1 MMYKA
6 GLFFLSVPLLLSTAM
21 VAHADDTGRPQQS
34 VLVKTITLKP
44 RKLTETLVAYG
55 RVKPDPAAVQGIS
68 VAHSGRVEALLV
80 AVGQTVNAGQA
91 LLKLAASPQA
101 RLAYSQAAA
110 QLEYAKQNLAHVKA
124 LYAQQLATNDELAA
138 AKKQLATA
146 KAELAAAKAQGSDQ
160 SAAVIRAPFHGVV
173 GTIKVSPGDRVAA
186 DTVLLTLLNPA
197 RLRVPL
203 GVSPTDLARLKPG
216 LPVTLTPVFD
226 DARSVAAQLD
236 QLQNI
241 VDPNTHLM
249 DALVALKGKQADGLK
264 PGMWVRG
271 LIAVRE
277 ATELAVPRQA
287 VLHDTQGSYIFVV
300 KQNKARQVYV
310 QTDFASRAPGR
321 WVGVRAKG
329 LQPGDTVV
337 VLGNYELHDGMPV
350 RETTAQ

>member
-1 MMYKA
+1 MMYKV
-6 GLFFLSVPLLLSTAM
+6 GLFFLCVPLLLGTAT
-21 VAHADDTGRPQQS
+21 VAHADDTGQPQQS

-44 RKLTETLVAYG
+44 RRLTDTLIAYG
-55 RVKPDPAAVQGIS
+55 RVEPDPAAVQGIS

-80 AVGQTVNAGQA
+80 AAGQTVAAGQA

-101 RLAYSQAAA
+101 RLAYSQASA
-110 QLEYAKQNLAHVKA
+110 QLDYAKQNVAHVKA

-146 KAELAAAKAQGSDQ
+146 KAELAAAKAQGSNQ

-173 GTIKVSPGDRVAA
+173 GAIKVSPGDRVAA
-186 DTVLLTLLNPA
+186 DTVLLTMLNPA
-197 RLRVPL
+197 RLRVAL
-203 GVSPTDLARLKPG
+203 GVSPTDLARIKPG

-226 DARSVAAQLD
+226 DTLRVSAQLD
-236 QLQNI
+236 QLQSI

-249 DALVALKGKQADGLK
+249 DALVALKGTQTNGLK
-264 PGMWVRG
+264 PGMWVTG

-287 VLHDTQGSYIFVV
+287 VLRDTQGSYIFVV
-300 KQNKARQVYV
+300 AQNKARQVYV
-310 QTDFASRAPGR
+310 QTDFASSAAGR
-321 WVGVRAKG
+321 WIGVRAKG
-329 LQPGDTVV
+329 LQAGDIVV
-337 VLGNYELHDGMPV
+337 VLGNYELHDGMAV

>member
-6 GLFFLSVPLLLSTAM
+6 GLLLLCVPLLLSTAT
-21 VAHADDTGRPQQS
+21 VAHADDTGQPQPS

-44 RKLTETLVAYG
+44 RKLTDTIIAYG
-55 RVKPDPAAVQGIS
+55 RVEPDPAAVQGIS

-80 AVGQTVNAGQA
+80 AVGQTVDAGQA

-101 RLAYSQAAA
+101 RLAYSQATA

-173 GTIKVSPGDRVAA
+173 GAIKVSPGDRVAA
-186 DTVLLTLLNPA
+186 DTVLLTLFNPA

-216 LPVTLTPVFD
+216 LPVTLAPVFD
-226 DARSVAAQLD
+226 DSLNVAAHLD
-236 QLQNI
+236 QLQAI
-241 VDPNTHLM
+241 VNPNTHLM
-249 DALVALKGKQADGLK
+249 DALVALKGEQADGLK

-277 ATELAVPRQA
+277 ASELAVPRQA
-287 VLHDTQGSYIFVV
+287 VLRDTRGSYIFVITH
-300 KQNKARQVYV
+300 NKARQVYV
-310 QTDFASRAPGR
+310 QTDFAGSAAGS
-321 WVGVRAKG
+321 WIGVRATG

-337 VLGNYELHDGMPV
+337 VLGNYELHDGMTV
-350 RETTAQ
+350 REQAAQ